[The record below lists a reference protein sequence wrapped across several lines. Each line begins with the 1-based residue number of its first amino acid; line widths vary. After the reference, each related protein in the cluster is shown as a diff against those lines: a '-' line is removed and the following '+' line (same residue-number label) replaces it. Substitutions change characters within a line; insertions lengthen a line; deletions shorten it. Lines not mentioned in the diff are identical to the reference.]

1 MASDGMSVTFDGH
14 VRQMCCCH
22 APQFIN
28 KYVLGFPQSLGQ
40 LVMLCMLQRG
50 VCPRSYD
57 MECARS
63 AGLPEHIIQHA
74 RIKSQEFESAQHHKH
89 QPDAEVRD
97 VKCEGKRA
105 HTEDIA
111 DIATMRKVW
120 RVLDLFTQSSQA
132 LQGKDILPVYR
143 KLTEIWE
150 NLS

>member
-1 MASDGMSVTFDGH
+1 
-14 VRQMCCCH
+14 
-22 APQFIN
+22 
-28 KYVLGFPQSLGQ
+28 
-40 LVMLCMLQRG
+40 MLYKLQRG
-50 VCPRSYD
+50 VCPRSYG

-74 RIKSQEFESAQHHKH
+74 RIKSQEFENAQHQKN
-89 QPDAEVRD
+89 QPAAATTASTKVGD
-97 VKCEGKRA
+97 VKREGKRA

-111 DIATMRKVW
+111 DIETMRKVR